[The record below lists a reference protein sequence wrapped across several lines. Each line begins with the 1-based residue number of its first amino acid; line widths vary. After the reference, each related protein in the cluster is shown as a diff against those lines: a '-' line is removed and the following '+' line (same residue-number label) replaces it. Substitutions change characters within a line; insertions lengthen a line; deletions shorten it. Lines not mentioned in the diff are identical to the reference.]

1 MGLEFLCQTEYPL
14 VQMVKKTGKAL
25 LLIKISFNFNYLYV
39 FLFFLGSFDKSSG
52 FFGGRIASVGVDLHL
67 ILILIDKWLI
77 YQLIIYSFTQSRCND
92 LKILGKKVMPFF
104 GSDLILLHAPS
115 VYDFRKRAIMYGPIS
130 DVIPS
135 TPVFEMYPI
144 GFSSL
149 VEYLARRGY
158 HARILNLAYRMLKD
172 KSYDVEKAIKGL
184 KTKAFGIDLHWLP
197 HAHGSLEI
205 ARICKTYH
213 PDKPVI
219 LGGYSASYF
228 HRELLAYPE
237 VDYVVKGDSTEESLA
252 SLLDALSRGK
262 EDLSSIPNLA
272 WKDQRGIHSNPL
284 NSVTPDLDRFSN
296 NYLTLFKSALR
307 YGDLKGYTS
316 IHDWW
321 KYPIAAIMTCR
332 GCVHNCVFCGGSK
345 YGVNMYCERKKP
357 SFRGPELVAQD
368 IQNVGR
374 YTNGPIFVV
383 GDLRQGG
390 EDYARTLLSHLE
402 KVQPENQIVLEL
414 FTPAPKAYF
423 EMVARAIPHFN
434 FEFSPES
441 HLEEVRRSS
450 GKTYSNAQL
459 EETIGNALECGC
471 QKFDLFFMFGL
482 PYQTPEKAL
491 ATVDYCKEL
500 IQKFGAK
507 LNPFVSP
514 LAPFIDPGSLAYE
527 ASDKFGYKIFCRTLE
542 EHRQALVKPS
552 WKYTLSYETEWMTR
566 DEIVDTTYQAAL
578 SLNRIKAEFGL
589 IKPEVARE
597 IEERIKE
604 AIVMM
609 GEIDEIMKEPVEV
622 LREER
627 LMRLKP
633 RIDQLSMDTICEADE
648 IKWPAGK
655 RRFNYFNIARDIL
668 FKR

>member
-1 MGLEFLCQTEYPL
+1 MSY
-14 VQMVKKTGKAL
+14 
-25 LLIKISFNFNYLYV
+25 
-39 FLFFLGSFDKSSG
+39 
-52 FFGGRIASVGVDLHL
+52 
-67 ILILIDKWLI
+67 
-77 YQLIIYSFTQSRCND
+77 
-92 LKILGKKVMPFF
+92 F

-115 VYDFRKRAIMYGPIS
+115 VYDFRKKAIMYGPIS

-144 GFSSL
+144 GFSSI
-149 VEYLARRGY
+149 VEYLAQRGY
-158 HARILNLAYRMLKD
+158 RTRILNLAYRMLRD
-172 KSYDVEKAIKGL
+172 KSYDVEKAIKHL
-184 KTKAFGIDLHWLP
+184 KAKAFGIDLHWLP

-205 ARICKTYH
+205 ARICKKYH

-219 LGGYSASYF
+219 FGGYSASYF
-228 HRELLAYPE
+228 HQELVAYPE

-252 SLLDALSRGK
+252 ALFDALKQGEK
-262 EDLSSIPNLA
+262 DLSHISNLT
-272 WKDQRGIHSNPL
+272 WKDERGIHTNPL
-284 NSVTPDLDRFSN
+284 KSVTPDLNRFSN

-307 YGDLKGYTS
+307 YGDVKGYTS

-345 YGVNMYCERKKP
+345 FGVNMYCERKTQ
-357 SFRGPELVAQD
+357 SFRAPKLVAKD

-383 GDLRQGG
+383 GDLRQAG
-390 EDYARTLLSHLE
+390 EDYARTLLNDLE
-402 KVQPENQIVLEL
+402 KVKPANQIVLEL
-414 FTPAPKAYF
+414 FTPAPKKYF
-423 EMVARAIPHFN
+423 EMVARAIPNFN

-450 GKTYSNAQL
+450 GKTYSNVEL
-459 EETIGNALECGC
+459 EKTIGDALECGC

-482 PYQTPEKAL
+482 PNQTPEKAL
-491 ATVDYCKEL
+491 GTVDYCEEL
-500 IQKFGAK
+500 LKKFGIR
-507 LNPFVSP
+507 LNPFISP

-527 ASDKFGYKIFCRTLE
+527 ESEKFGYKIFYRTLE
-542 EHRQALVKPS
+542 EHRQALVNPS
-552 WKYTLSYETEWMTR
+552 WKYTLSYETKWMTR
-566 DEIVDTTYQAAL
+566 DEIVETTYQAAL
-578 SLNRIKAEFGL
+578 RLNRIKSDFGL
-589 IKPEVARE
+589 INPQVAKG

-604 AIVMM
+604 AMVMM
-609 GEIDEIMKEPVEV
+609 GEIDEIVKEKDETA
-622 LREER
+622 REER